1 MCLNYAQKLIL
12 FNRFITLIRRSSS
25 YPYLPFFRGKRGFG
39 SKRVILFSDVGGEF
53 GDDNL
58 NDIVA
63 SMKEAEIELNVM
75 YVARDISL

>member
-1 MCLNYAQKLIL
+1 MYS
-12 FNRFITLIRRSSS
+12 RFS
-25 YPYLPFFRGKRGFG
+25 YQLYSNINLVKISLVKSTPFQGKRGFG

-58 NDIVA
+58 NDIIA

-75 YVARDISL
+75 YVTRDDVSV

>member
-1 MCLNYAQKLIL
+1 MVGNFPDLVGAFEKLQLWVAAVSLEVLKLIL
-12 FNRFITLIRRSSS
+12 FC
-25 YPYLPFFRGKRGFG
+25 RGKRGFG
-39 SKRVILFSDVGGEF
+39 SKRLILFSDVGGEF

-75 YVARDISL
+75 